1 MAGGVFRD
9 RFPARGKERKY
20 AEREI
25 DEIYGWQK
33 RRGSAGEDEPVGCA
47 DSDDYHDVYPSVVGI
62 SVGAGGIDLLLFP
75 YDEQEHFQ
83 ALSEN
88 QHFLQRTYK
97 IRTWFAGL
105 GGKIRYQKSKM
116 SYDHEQ
122 RKIYRIFYCPT
133 CKQKIRAPK
142 GKGKIQITCPKCK
155 TEFIRRT

>member
-1 MAGGVFRD
+1 MLREKLMRFMAGRNGADQLAKTSLWVALILMIITMFTHQWWVYLLALAALIYSYFRMMS
-9 RFPARGKERKY
+9 RNTS
-20 AEREI
+20 
-25 DEIYGWQK
+25 K
-33 RRGSAGEDEPVGCA
+33 R
-47 DSDDYHDVYPSVVGI
+47 Y
-62 SVGAGGIDLLLFP
+62 L
-75 YDEQEHFQ
+75 
-83 ALSEN
+83 EN

-97 IRTWFAGL
+97 IRAWFAGL

>member
-1 MAGGVFRD
+1 MTLDFEKDTVLFDGPARGLGKEARRYFLFCGRLFGTVAGGVFRD

-83 ALSEN
+83 ALSGESAFSAEN
-88 QHFLQRTYK
+88 L
-97 IRTWFAGL
+97 
-105 GGKIRYQKSKM
+105 
-116 SYDHEQ
+116 
-122 RKIYRIFYCPT
+122 
-133 CKQKIRAPK
+133 
-142 GKGKIQITCPKCK
+142 
-155 TEFIRRT
+155 